1 MNFIEDI
8 LSVPLGELMYWCYNL
23 VSKYAVAI
31 VLFTLLTKI
40 ILLPVS
46 IWLQKN
52 SVKIVKITPE
62 INRIK
67 AKYFGDKDTISEKT
81 AEVYKREKYNPF
93 SSIIPLL
100 VQIVLLMGL
109 VQVIYNPLTFIFKVD
124 TKPSNEMVTVI
135 SKAENLDPDESSV
148 QMQVVD
154 VIKKKDYSEKL
165 DKIGQK
171 YDIEMDELVS
181 DIKKSDMSLFGKS
194 LALIPAKS
202 KGVTLAVPLL
212 AALAAWF
219 LCFMQNIL
227 NPLQAEQGNANK
239 YGTMIFSVG
248 LSLFLAFFV
257 PIGVG
262 LYWIWSNIFSVIQ
275 QIFLNMIIDPK
286 KHIDY
291 EALEE
296 SKKELDE
303 LSQIGGKKN
312 GFFEKD
318 PYAKKEKAD
327 YKRFFSVVNKH
338 LVVYAEG
345 NGYYKYFKDIVEYI
359 LEHSNVTIHY
369 ITSDPE
375 DNIFNLANEN
385 SKIRAYYIS
394 EKKLITLMMKL
405 ECDIFLT
412 STPDLENYHL
422 KRSYIKKDIEYIF
435 TNHAMNSD
443 NLTLRT
449 HALDHFD
456 TIFCTG
462 PHVIAE
468 QRAIEKL
475 YDLPEKKLVETGY
488 ILLDNMKRDYDKM
501 EKKDNE
507 IKTVL
512 IAPSWQKDN
521 IMDSCLDELLD
532 SILKKGYKVIVRP
545 HPQYV
550 RIYKEK
556 IANIEARFQEKY
568 GDKFNFEK
576 DFSSNESVYM
586 ADVLVTDWS
595 SIAYEFSFTTYKPTL
610 YINTPMKIMNPEY
623 DKIDVVPFD
632 IKVREE
638 LGAELDL
645 DRVEHA
651 GEVVENLIEDTS
663 QYYNDIEKLKKESFF
678 GLGEAAKLSGD
689 YILQSLKEKISSKNE
704 KPKKKKK

>member
-1 MNFIEDI
+1 MKFIEDV
-8 LSVPLGELMYWCYNL
+8 LSVPLGELMYLCYKFISN
-23 VSKYAVAI
+23 YAVAI
-31 VLFTLLTKI
+31 ILFTLITKI

-52 SVKIVKITPE
+52 SVKIVRITPE

-67 AKYFGDKDTISEKT
+67 AKYFGDRDTIAEKT
-81 AEVYKREKYNPF
+81 AEVYKIEKYNPF

-100 VQIVLLMGL
+100 VQIILLMGL

-124 TKPSNEMVTVI
+124 SKPSNEIVNTI
-135 SKAENLDPDESSV
+135 GKDEGLDLDESSV

-154 VIKKKDYSEKL
+154 AIKKKDYSEKL

-171 YDIEMDELVS
+171 YDIEMDELTS
-181 DIKKSDMSLFGKS
+181 DIKKSNMSLCGKS
-194 LALIPAKS
+194 LALIPADS
-202 KGVTLAVPLL
+202 KGITLLVPIL

-219 LCFMQNIL
+219 LCVMQNIL

-262 LYWIWSNIFSVIQ
+262 IYWIWSNIFSVLQ
-275 QIFLNMIIDPK
+275 QVLLNVVINPK
-286 KHIDY
+286 KYIDY
-291 EALEE
+291 EALED
-296 SKKELDE
+296 SKKELEE
-303 LSQIGGKKN
+303 LSQIGGKKKKL
-312 GFFEKD
+312 FEKD

-327 YKRFFSVVNKH
+327 YKRFFSVINKH

-375 DNIFNLANEN
+375 DNIFNLAEKND
-385 SKIRAYYIS
+385 KIRAYYIS

-412 STPDLENYHL
+412 STPDLENFHL
-422 KRSYIKKDIEYIF
+422 KRSYIQKDIEYIF

-462 PHVIAE
+462 PHVVAE

-475 YDLPEKKLVETGY
+475 YNLPEKKLVETGY
-488 ILLDNMKRDYDKM
+488 TLLDNMKKDYDMM
-501 EKKDNE
+501 EKKENDV
-507 IKTVL
+507 KTVL

-556 IANIEARFQEKY
+556 IANIEAKFQQKY
-568 GDKFNFEK
+568 GEKFNFEK
-576 DFSSNESVYM
+576 DFSSNKTVYT

-651 GEVVENLIEDTS
+651 GELVENLIEDTS
-663 QYYNDIEKLKKESFF
+663 QYYNDIAKLKEESFY

-689 YILQSLKEKISSKNE
+689 YILQSLKEKISNKNKSKKN
-704 KPKKKKK
+704 K

>member
-1 MNFIEDI
+1 MKFIEDV
-8 LSVPLGELMYWCYNL
+8 LSVPLGELMYLCYKFISN
-23 VSKYAVAI
+23 YAVAI
-31 VLFTLLTKI
+31 ILFTLITKI

-52 SVKIVKITPE
+52 SVKIVRITPE

-67 AKYFGDKDTISEKT
+67 AKYFGDRDTIAEKT

-100 VQIVLLMGL
+100 VQIILLMGL

-124 TKPSNEMVTVI
+124 SKPSNEIVNTI
-135 SKAENLDPDESSV
+135 GKDEGLDLDESSV

-154 VIKKKDYSEKL
+154 AIKKKDYSEKL
-165 DKIGQK
+165 AKIGQK
-171 YDIEMDELVS
+171 YDIEMDELTS
-181 DIKKSDMSLFGKS
+181 DIKKSNMSLCGKS
-194 LALIPAKS
+194 LALIPADS
-202 KGVTLAVPLL
+202 KGITLLVPIL

-219 LCFMQNIL
+219 LCVMQNIL

-262 LYWIWSNIFSVIQ
+262 IYWIWSNIFSVLQ
-275 QIFLNMIIDPK
+275 QVLLNVVINPK
-286 KHIDY
+286 RYIDY
-291 EALEE
+291 EALED
-296 SKKELDE
+296 SKKELEE
-303 LSQIGGKKN
+303 LSQIGGKKKKL
-312 GFFEKD
+312 FEKD

-327 YKRFFSVVNKH
+327 YKRFFSVINKH

-375 DNIFNLANEN
+375 DNIFNLAEKND
-385 SKIRAYYIS
+385 KIRAYYIS

-412 STPDLENYHL
+412 STPDLENFHL
-422 KRSYIKKDIEYIF
+422 KRSYIQKDIEYIF

-462 PHVIAE
+462 PHVVAE

-475 YDLPEKKLVETGY
+475 YNLPEKKLVETGY
-488 ILLDNMKRDYDKM
+488 TLLDNMKKDYDMM
-501 EKKDNE
+501 EKKENDV
-507 IKTVL
+507 KTVL

-556 IANIEARFQEKY
+556 IANIEAKFQQKY
-568 GDKFNFEK
+568 GEKFNFEK
-576 DFSSNESVYM
+576 DFSSNKTVYT

-651 GEVVENLIEDTS
+651 GELVENLIEDTS
-663 QYYNDIEKLKKESFF
+663 QYYNDIAKLKEESFY

-689 YILQSLKEKISSKNE
+689 YILQSLKEKISNKNKSKKN
-704 KPKKKKK
+704 K